1 MNVEL
6 LQYPKDSD
14 WLLCKQVT
22 LVTVGRKSSM
32 TPSMQW
38 RKKILAARHSPIRTL
53 NFCFLLTDIPYYV
66 STHLVR
72 HVHAT
77 PFVKSQRNDRQNDYD
92 RTKAPQ
98 DAPVDMAFY
107 VNAEELMVIAN
118 KRLCNKADPKTR
130 ELVRMMC
137 REVVSLCPEFE
148 GLLVPMC
155 EYRGGLCNE
164 FEPCGRA
171 DSRRAEVVQSGEDG
185 TVEISVS
192 ELNYTKAKRLL
203 LRQEDSNYGTL
214 YYQDNGGTE

>member
-6 LQYPKDSD
+6 LQYPKDDD

-77 PFVKSQRNDRQNDYD
+77 PFVKSQRNDRQSDYD

-98 DAPVDMAFY
+98 DAPVNMAFY

-118 KRLCNKADPKTR
+118 KRLCNKADPMTR
-130 ELVRMMC
+130 ELVSMMC
-137 REVVSLCPEFE
+137 KKVELYCPEFE

-164 FEPCGRA
+164 FESCGRA
-171 DSRRAEVVQSGEDG
+171 DTKRATVTLISHDG

-192 ELNYTKAKRLL
+192 EGNYRKAKRIL
-203 LRQEDSNYGTL
+203 LRQEDSNYATL
-214 YYQDNGGTE
+214 FYPDEGDDV